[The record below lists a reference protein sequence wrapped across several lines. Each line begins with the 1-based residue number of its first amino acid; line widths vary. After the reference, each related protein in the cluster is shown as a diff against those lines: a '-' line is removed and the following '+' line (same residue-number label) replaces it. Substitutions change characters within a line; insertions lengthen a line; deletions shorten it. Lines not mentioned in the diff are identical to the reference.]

1 MVFRRLSSVARAYI
15 VVACAPLVMLQVL
28 AVCFKSLLC
37 VNVLAVCFKCCS
49 SQCVSGAY
57 YLLQVLD
64 VCKLQVLAVCCMCSL
79 SVAGARRMS
88 A

>member
-1 MVFRRLSSVARAYI
+1 
-15 VVACAPLVMLQVL
+15 MLQVL

-37 VNVLAVCFKCCS
+37 VNVLVVCFKSLLRVNVLAVCFKGCS

-64 VCKLQVLAVCCMCSL
+64 VCKLQVLAVFCMCSL